1 MLREQPGNCFLVRD
15 SESSVGAYSLS
26 VGVGPLENK
35 NLLHYI
41 IQKTGEV
48 YILNPAPVSCDF
60 YSAEKAK
67 RYK

>member
-48 YILNPAPVSCDF
+48 YILNPAPVS
-60 YSAEKAK
+60 
-67 RYK
+67 